1 MLVLRRRPNE
11 AIVFD
16 GGLVLT
22 LAAVNSKVAWIAV
35 SEPTETDPVVVGLP
49 ATATDVAELS
59 VRSPRIIERSGDHTS
74 VEVSPDADPDSVL
87 VLSRPPGATVEIGSV
102 RLRVATINED
112 RCYLELEASSL
123 PAAVT
128 LSVVSVSTVDAR
140 IGVNAPAEL
149 RVYRKE
155 VWDEMQAANTAAA
168 GEWTKA
174 DLAALST
181 KTP

>member
-35 SEPTETDPVVVGLP
+35 SEAETADAVVVGLP
-49 ATATDVAELS
+49 ATASDVAELA
-59 VRSPRIIERSGDHTS
+59 VRSPRLVERSGDHTS
-74 VEVSPDADPDSVL
+74 VQVAPEADPDSVL
-87 VLSRPPGATVEIGSV
+87 VLSRPPGATIDIQSI
-102 RLRVATINED
+102 RLRVATINEE

-168 GEWTKA
+168 GEWSKA
-174 DLAALST
+174 DLAALSI